1 MKIGNIGTPASKLAT
16 TTVNRDS
23 AKPTASSVSSPVT
36 TSRAP
41 KRDAVTLSAE
51 GLAMS
56 KSDGANTASAAS
68 AANTASAARLA
79 EIRQRVNQKAYD
91 SAEVLDSVARAILK
105 SGDL

>member
-68 AANTASAARLA
+68 AARLA
-79 EIRQRVNQKAYD
+79 EIRQRVNQMAYD

>member
-68 AANTASAARLA
+68 AASAARLA